1 MNGDGGT
8 AFLVFV
14 ILFITFMP
22 FLYITIYEI
31 QHDCFS
37 SNLELL
43 NKIIDYGNEIG
54 TCVCDRDT
62 CLYVCEE
69 MKKEYNFSDNC
80 KDVCVPS
87 ECFRVMIW

>member
-1 MNGDGGT
+1 MFG
-8 AFLVFV
+8 LVDKIRKGEKV
-14 ILFITFMP
+14 N
-22 FLYITIYEI
+22 
-31 QHDCFS
+31 D
-37 SNLELL
+37 
-43 NKIIDYGNEIG
+43 KIIDYGNEIG